1 MDNDDVE
8 LGGMGRAVA
17 SSSGALAVGVLP
29 LFLVGAMSPSIG
41 ADLGFGSAATGA
53 AVAVFFVTGGVTAV
67 PVGWLT
73 ERIGGPMAM
82 RVGVTLSGV
91 CSLAI
96 GWLAGSW
103 IELAVALAVAGIAVG
118 FVDTASSAWFAST
131 VRTGRHGAAFGLKEA
146 SVPSASLLAG
156 LSIPVLASDLGWR
169 TVFVLSTLLV
179 PLVWVVVPT
188 GPTPPPLETGA
199 AATTKRWGPLVVFA
213 AGIALGTG
221 AATAAA
227 TFLVPGLE
235 DRGWTSNS
243 AGLLLAVASVASI
256 MVRLVL
262 GWLSDRRP
270 AILWQIVAGAMA
282 VGAVGPVLL
291 TRDAGAALAVAGAV
305 LTLAAG
311 WGWTGV
317 AFHAVLVATR
327 DAPAL
332 GAGIVLGGL
341 SLGGAAGPALFGSIS
356 GAVSFPWAWASSAVS
371 LAAGALLTA
380 IARRWQ
386 LRVAVEADSLSAS
399 TVPPE

>member
-1 MDNDDVE
+1 
-8 LGGMGRAVA
+8 MGRAVA
-17 SSSGALAVGVLP
+17 SASGALAVGMLP
-29 LFLVGAMSPSIG
+29 LFLVGALSPSIG

-67 PVGWLT
+67 PVGWVT
-73 ERIGGPMAM
+73 ERLGGPMAM
-82 RVGVTLSGV
+82 RVGVTLSGLS
-91 CSLAI
+91 SLAI
-96 GWLAGSW
+96 GWLADSW
-103 IELAVALAVAGIAVG
+103 VALAAALAVAGIAIG

-131 VRTGRHGAAFGLKEA
+131 VRAGRHGAAFGLKEA

-156 LSIPVLASDLGWR
+156 LSIPILASDLGWR

-188 GPTPPPLETGA
+188 GPTPPPTIADGS
-199 AATTKRWGPLVVFA
+199 ATAKRWGPLVVFA

-221 AATAAA
+221 SATAAA

-256 MVRLVL
+256 TVRLVL

-270 AILWQIVAGAMA
+270 GILWQVVAGAMA
-282 VGAVGPVLL
+282 IGAIGPVLL
-291 TRDAGAALAVAGAV
+291 ALDSGAAVPVAGAV
-305 LTLAAG
+305 LTFAAG

-341 SLGGAAGPALFGSIS
+341 SLGGAAGPALFGNIS
-356 GAVSFPWAWASSAVS
+356 ASASYPWAWASSAIA
-371 LAAGALLTA
+371 LAAGAVLTTV
-380 IARRWQ
+380 ARRWQ
-386 LRVAVEADSLSAS
+386 LSARGVDPLSAATAPS
-399 TVPPE
+399 E